1 VVSKNGNLLL
11 NIPLRHDGTID
22 AEEERLLAGLAAWI
36 AVNGEAIYG
45 TRPWA
50 GRRMAG
56 SGSAHWPSPQARSKS
71 VSLLGH
77 QGKLT
82 WEQTREEL
90 VVTVPPATIQREAI
104 ALKISRRNLN

>member
-1 VVSKNGNLLL
+1 
-11 NIPLRHDGTID
+11 
-22 AEEERLLAGLAAWI
+22 LAKS
-36 AVNGEAIYG
+36 
-45 TRPWA
+45 
-50 GRRMAG
+50 
-56 SGSAHWPSPQARSKS
+56 SGQIES